1 MSLNSLRCRDR
12 AVKCPTDKFFE
23 SRARNCSLNKVLD
36 GEDMISKGHFGVIA
50 GVALLAVTLTSCD
63 TPTGRGAAYGA
74 AAGAIIGGAATGH
87 TRAASI
93 GAAAGALTGALIG
106 HTIQAEEAD
115 RTAPP
120 GPHGYPWAR
129 RSGNPGFVYSPYP
142 PHRLVDVHGIPPGA
156 LVRDPASDGVF
167 RNP

>member
-1 MSLNSLRCRDR
+1 
-12 AVKCPTDKFFE
+12 
-23 SRARNCSLNKVLD
+23 
-36 GEDMISKGHFGVIA
+36 MIRRKHFGVISS
-50 GVALLAVTLTSCD
+50 VALVALTLSSCD

-106 HTIQAEEAD
+106 HAIQADEAD

-120 GPHGYPWAR
+120 PPHGYPWAR

-142 PHRLVDVHGIPPGA
+142 PHRLVDVRGIPPGE
-156 LVRDPASDGVF
+156 LVRDPSSRGVF